1 VSFAIFASEVCPG
14 ENSIAFQDIKFSL
27 LLYTVGVMTTRT
39 WFSLMRPGDAW
50 PTTGTRKG
58 RYSVAC
64 RLPAIHRENNDF
76 QFNCGL
82 MRRMI
87 RAAELFVGL
96 RYLRARRQ
104 TRFVSFI
111 TFISLAGIAL
121 GVAALIV
128 ILSVMNGFEGELRER
143 LLSMTAHGHVSGQS
157 GQIEDWQEVRQQ
169 VGDVPGV
176 IAMAPLIE
184 MEGMIRTGRSLNGV
198 LIHGVHPDAEAQVSG
213 RTINFVEGS
222 LDVLE
227 TVDKGIILG
236 RFLAIELG
244 VRIGDGVVL
253 LIPRPAANGSLEP
266 VLERFT
272 VRGVFE
278 AGVQDHDSSLALV
291 HIDDAAHLLSIGDNV
306 NALRFLG
313 DDVMNAPAISAEL
326 VGRLGSEYVA
336 SDWTIENE
344 SYFRAIR
351 LEKMMMSL
359 LLSLII
365 GVAAFNIVASLVMVV
380 TDKTTDIAILRTL
393 GMGPGDVVGV
403 FFIQGA
409 VIGWLG
415 VFLGVLSG
423 ALLAINVPT
432 VVPFLESLF
441 GFQIMPGDVYYV
453 TAIPSVLET
462 QDVVVIGVGAFV
474 LTSLATLYP
483 ARRAALVNPAVA
495 LRYE

>member
-1 VSFAIFASEVCPG
+1 
-14 ENSIAFQDIKFSL
+14 
-27 LLYTVGVMTTRT
+27 
-39 WFSLMRPGDAW
+39 
-50 PTTGTRKG
+50 
-58 RYSVAC
+58 
-64 RLPAIHRENNDF
+64 
-76 QFNCGL
+76 

-143 LLSMTAHGHVSGQS
+143 LLSMTAHGYVSGES
-157 GQIEDWQEVRQQ
+157 GLLDDWQRTREV
-169 VGDVPGV
+169 VAEVPGV
-176 IAMAPLIE
+176 IAAAPLIE
-184 MEGMIRTGRSLNGV
+184 MEGMIRTGRSLNAV
-198 LIHGVHPDAEAQVSG
+198 LIHGVDPESENAVSG

-222 LDVLE
+222 LEVLE
-227 TVDKGIILG
+227 STENGIILG
-236 RFLAIELG
+236 RYLAIELG

-253 LIPRPAANGSLEP
+253 LIPRPSGDGTLES

-272 VRGVFE
+272 VLGVFE
-278 AGVQDHDSSLALV
+278 AGVQDHDSSLALIR
-291 HIDDAAHLLSIGDNV
+291 IDDAARLLSLGRQV
-306 NALRFLG
+306 NALRFLS
-313 DDVMNAPAISAEL
+313 DDVMSAPTISAEL
-326 VGRLGSEYVA
+326 RQRLGPEYVT

-365 GVAAFNIVASLVMVV
+365 GVAAFNVVASLVMVV

-393 GMGPGDVVGV
+393 GMGPGDVVRV

-415 VFLGVLSG
+415 VFLGVLG
-423 ALLAINVPT
+423 GVLLAINVPT
-432 VVPFLESLF
+432 VVPFLESLL

-453 TAIPSVLET
+453 TAIPSILESR
-462 QDVVVIGVGAFV
+462 DVVVIGLGAFV

-483 ARRAALVNPAVA
+483 ARRAALVRPAVA

>member
-1 VSFAIFASEVCPG
+1 MI
-14 ENSIAFQDIKFSL
+14 NS
-27 LLYTVGVMTTRT
+27 
-39 WFSLMRPGDAW
+39 
-50 PTTGTRKG
+50 
-58 RYSVAC
+58 
-64 RLPAIHRENNDF
+64 
-76 QFNCGL
+76 
-82 MRRMI
+82 
-87 RAAELFVGL
+87 AELFVGL
-96 RYLRARRQ
+96 RYLWTKRR

-143 LLSMTAHGHVSGQS
+143 LLSMTAHGYVADDDGAL
-157 GQIEDWQEVRQQ
+157 ENWQQ
-169 VGDVPGV
+169 VGAIIEGTPGIV
-176 IAMAPLIE
+176 ASAPLIE
-184 MEGMIRTGRSLNGV
+184 MEGMVRTGRSLNGV
-198 LIHGVHPDAEAQVSG
+198 LIHGVLPAAEATVAG

-222 LDVLE
+222 LDVLAADE
-227 TVDKGIILG
+227 RGIVLG
-236 RFLAIELG
+236 RFLAIDLG
-244 VRIGDGVVL
+244 IRLGDGVVL
-253 LIPRPAANGSLEP
+253 LIPRPDGRGSLEP
-266 VLERFT
+266 VLERFV

-278 AGVQDHDSSLALV
+278 AGVQDHDATLALV
-291 HIDDAAHLLSIGDNV
+291 HIEDAARLLGMGEAVTSV
-306 NALRFLG
+306 RFLT
-313 DDVMNAPAISAEL
+313 DDVMTAPALSAEL
-326 VGRLGSEYVA
+326 SQALGPGYVT

-351 LEKMMMSL
+351 LEKMMMSI

-393 GMGPGDVVGV
+393 GMGPGSVVKV

-415 VFLGVLSG
+415 VFVGVVAG
-423 ALLAINVPT
+423 IALAVNVPT
-432 VVPFLESLF
+432 IVPLLEQLF

-453 TAIPSVLET
+453 TAIPSILEAE
-462 QDVVVIGVGAFV
+462 DVTIIAIAAFV

-483 ARRAALVNPAVA
+483 ARRAALVDPAVA